1 MLQQEQTC
9 LLAGVA
15 AVEGCGP
22 DAAQDDVQHSEDCT
36 HAGDRS

>member
-1 MLQQEQTC
+1 MLRQEQTC

-22 DAAQDDVQHSEDCT
+22 DAAQDDVQHSLLVIR
-36 HAGDRS
+36 AQKV